1 MEMPLAKFTHP
12 STTTTTTTTTN
23 NNNNNNDHQPTATR
37 HGAATLIQT
46 LPVESDITVLAAFP
60 DELLFPGEE
69 RPTAAGLEPPATSAE
84 AGSA

>member
-1 MEMPLAKFTHP
+1 MPLAKFTHP
-12 STTTTTTTTTN
+12 SITSSSSSSTTTTT
-23 NNNNNNDHQPTATR
+23 NNNDHQPTATR